1 MSFAAVAIGAGVVGS
16 IGGALI
22 SSGAAKSAAKT
33 QAAASD
39 RNNALQTQIYDQN
52 RQTLAPYVQAGN
64 TATNSIQAL
73 LGLGGSQG
81 QPTYEFTPG
90 GYDFGGGFED
100 IPGFTPRNGRGG
112 FTPGGMVQTG
122 FTGGQT
128 SADAAR
134 AAFDQYRGSTGYDFR
149 QSEGNKGIAA
159 ALGRGN
165 MLESG
170 AAVKSAARF
179 NQNIASDEFS
189 RYMDMLGNQQR
200 VGLTGASAQAGVGQ
214 SYAGN
219 VSANNNN
226 AANAAGN
233 ASIATG
239 NAVNQALGGVTS
251 AVGYGAGLKSSYG
264 GGGGYTPPADLSN
277 LYFRGGF

>member
-1 MSFAAVAIGAGVVGS
+1 MSFVAVAIAGSAVVGGVVAS
-16 IGGALI
+16 
-22 SSGAAKSAAKT
+22 KSASNANKT
-33 QAAASD
+33 AQQAATQ
-39 RNNALQTQIYDQN
+39 NNALQSQIYDQN
-52 RQTLAPYVQAGN
+52 RQTLAPYVEAGN
-64 TATNSIQAL
+64 RATNSIQAL

-81 QPTYEFTPG
+81 QPVYEFTPG
-90 GYDFGGGFED
+90 TYEDNEGGGRRFY
-100 IPGFTPRNGRGG
+100 
-112 FTPGGMVQTG
+112 TPGSQTITG
-122 FTGGQT
+122 YTGGQT
-128 SADAAR
+128 SQEAAR
-134 AAFDQYRGSTGYDFR
+134 AGFDQYRNSTGYDFR
-149 QSEGNKGIAA
+149 QSEGNKSIAA

-189 RYMDMLGNQQR
+189 RYMDMLQGQQR

-214 SYAGN
+214 GYAN
-219 VSANNNN
+219 SVSANNNN

-251 AVGYGAGLKSSYG
+251 AIGYGAGLQSSYG
-264 GGGGYTPPADLSN
+264 GGGTYRPPADLAA
-277 LYFRGGF
+277 LYNRGG

>member
-1 MSFAAVAIGAGVVGS
+1 MSFMAVGAAAGAVAS

-52 RQTLAPYVQAGN
+52 RQTLAPYVGAGN
-64 TATNSIQAL
+64 AATNSIQAL

-81 QPTYEFTPG
+81 RPTYEYQPG
-90 GYDFGGGFED
+90 MTDDYSGGM
-100 IPGFTPRNGRGG
+100 RY
-112 FTPGGMVQTG
+112 TPGGMVQTG
-122 FTGGQT
+122 FTGGQSNT
-128 SADAAR
+128 DAAR
-134 AAFDQYRGSTGYDFR
+134 AAFDQWRNSTDYTFR
-149 QSEGNKGIAA
+149 KDEGRKSVEA

-170 AAVKSAARF
+170 AADKARIRF
-179 NQNIASDEFS
+179 ADNIAAGSFSDYFNRLE
-189 RYMDMLGNQQR
+189 GQQR
-200 VGLTGASAQAGVGQ
+200 VGLTGASAQAGVGNT
-214 SYAGN
+214 YASG

-239 NAVNQALGGVTS
+239 NAVNQALGGITS

-264 GGGGYTPPADLSN
+264 GGGGYVPPADLSS
-277 LYFRGGF
+277 LYYGRG